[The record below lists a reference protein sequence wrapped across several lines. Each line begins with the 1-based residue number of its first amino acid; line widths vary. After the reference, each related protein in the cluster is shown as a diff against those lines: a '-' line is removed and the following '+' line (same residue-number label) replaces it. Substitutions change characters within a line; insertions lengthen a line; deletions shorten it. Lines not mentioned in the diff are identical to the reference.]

1 MKNVSLTQSGNVLYD
16 KMCNCVDAND
26 KLILDMEGV
35 SSMPSIFL
43 NMSFGQFI
51 DKFGV
56 VKLREMVSF
65 SNITKSQAE
74 RITDYL
80 KRYKS

>member
-1 MKNVSLTQSGNVLYD
+1 MENVSLTQSGNVLYD

-43 NMSFGQFI
+43 NMSFGQFL

-56 VKLREMVSF
+56 VKLLKTERSPV
-65 SNITKSQAE
+65 AE
-74 RITDYL
+74 LAAII
-80 KRYKS
+80 